1 MGEKNITRCA
11 NPNCTCHTQNAA
23 KFCSDSCARH
33 AEAGSGGGCDCGH
46 AGCASADYV
55 RYRIGNARY
64 ENERANR
71 LASRASATRQNDERR
86 NDPPS
91 GGFNGA
97 RFER

>member
-1 MGEKNITRCA
+1 MGEKNVTRCA

-23 KFCSDSCARH
+23 KFCSDSCARP
-33 AEAGSGGGCDCGH
+33 ADAGMSGCRCGH

-71 LASRASATRQNDERR
+71 LAARTPSTRPDDERR
-86 NDPPS
+86 TDPPR
-91 GGFNGA
+91 GGFSRA
-97 RFER
+97 QHER